1 MDRTLNRH
9 AIFAALCASAW
20 SIVPAPARADTPAPD
35 ARVLALLDALLGYCS
50 KADPSD
56 AAKVEAQLK
65 SAVAGAS
72 KETLA
77 KVRSTD
83 AYRKVYDS
91 EVDFIGKVE
100 ERNARRIC
108 SESIVKSR
116 R

>member
-1 MDRTLNRH
+1 
-9 AIFAALCASAW
+9 
-20 SIVPAPARADTPAPD
+20 VPSPARADTPAPD
-35 ARVLALLDALLGYCS
+35 ARVLALMDALMGYCS

-56 AAKVEAQLK
+56 AAKIEAQLK

-77 KVRSTD
+77 QVRNSD